1 MTIDETFDVG
11 VDTRTP
17 VDDKDYQV
25 PFRFTGKIDK
35 LTFKLGPEQ
44 LAAEDQKAKA
54 DAMARV
60 QLGEG
65 VDAEHGLGSDSAR
78 NTASD

>member
-35 LTFKLGPEQ
+35 ADLQ
-44 LAAEDQKAKA
+44 ARA
-54 DAMARV
+54 DAARS
-60 QLGEG
+60 E
-65 VDAEHGLGSDSAR
+65 
-78 NTASD
+78 